1 MVLDDMG
8 KRVRLFE
15 QKHIPHMLKHGNK
28 VVAMMPRAHPGIQVQ
43 VEVIKNMYL
52 SAAS

>member
-1 MVLDDMG
+1 MG

-15 QKHIPHMLKHGNK
+15 KRSIPHMLKDGDM
-28 VVAMMPRAHPGIQVQ
+28 VVAMMLRAHPGIQVQ